1 MKSWNLHG
9 AAAASLIV
17 FFLSVMAVPAAA
29 AVVERT
35 FTVNQMNMTRLCKET
50 LVTVVNGQLP
60 GPMVEVMEGDS
71 VAIHVV
77 NKSPYNITIHW
88 HGVKQRL
95 NCWAD
100 GVPMITQCPI
110 LPNQNSTYRF
120 NISGQEGTLWWHAH
134 DLCLRASL
142 HGAFIIRPRNGASS
156 YPFPKPHKEIPIII
170 GEWWEKELAQVDT
183 NIRNGFFA
191 DEPSASTINGKVG
204 DLYSC
209 SGVLQDGYVLDVE
222 PGKTYLLRV
231 LNAAL
236 FHEYYFR
243 IAGHKF
249 TVVAA
254 DANYVNPY
262 TTDILA
268 VSPGETMDALVI
280 ADAPPGRYYMV
291 ALPTKWPLAKI
302 QGPVTAY
309 VTRGMLQYKDTHIH
323 GTEESDPYGNVPVV
337 PDMPDMH
344 DKMVSFYFHGN
355 LTSMEHPWRPP
366 VPTDVDEHLFLVL
379 GEGKTSCRRAQS
391 CTRRKGDGDRNIR
404 VATMNNVSF
413 ELHSQM
419 TSLLEARYYHAIDMD
434 ALQELPDRPPRV
446 FNYTDRTLIPEGPKE
461 ELLEQTSKATVA
473 RRLGHGAA
481 VEVVFQSTAL
491 LQSNAHPMHLHGY
504 DMFVVAQGLGNH
516 DPEKDVV
523 RYNLVNP
530 PLKNT
535 VAVPNLG
542 RAAVR
547 FVADNP
553 GVWFLHC
560 HFQSHLSM
568 GMAAV
573 FFVEDGPTAAASL
586 PPPPADFPRC
596 GLGDGSMPHEYYFQT
611 RKDSSDA

>member
-1 MKSWNLHG
+1 MNSRSLHG
-9 AAAASLIV
+9 SATSFIV
-17 FFLSVMAVPAAA
+17 FFLSVSAMAVPAAA
-29 AVVERT
+29 AVVEHT
-35 FTVNQMNMTRLCKET
+35 FVMNMRRLCKET

-60 GPMVEVMEGDS
+60 GPTIEVREGDS
-71 VAIHVV
+71 VEVHIV
-77 NKSPYNITIHW
+77 NKSPYNITVHW

-156 YPFPKPHKEIPIII
+156 YPIPKPHKEIPIII
-170 GEWWEKELAQVDT
+170 GEWWEKELAKVDT
-183 NIRNGFFA
+183 NMRN
-191 DEPSASTINGKVG
+191 
-204 DLYSC
+204 
-209 SGVLQDGYVLDVE
+209 
-222 PGKTYLLRV
+222 
-231 LNAAL
+231 
-236 FHEYYFR
+236 YFR

-268 VSPGETMDALVI
+268 ISPGETMDALMI

-302 QGPVTAY
+302 QGPMTTY
-309 VTRGMLQYKDTHIH
+309 VTRGMVQYKDSHIH
-323 GTEESDPYGNVPVV
+323 GTEESDPVGNVPVV
-337 PDMPDMH
+337 PDMPDRH

-355 LTSMEHPWRPP
+355 LTSLEHPWRPP

-419 TSLLEARYYHAIDMD
+419 TSLLEAHYYHTIDMD

-473 RRLGHGAA
+473 RRLRHGAA

-504 DMFVVAQGLGNH
+504 DMFVVAQGLGNY
-516 DPEKDVV
+516 DPEKDVA

-535 VAVPNLG
+535 VSVPNLG
-542 RAAVR
+542 WAAVR

-553 GVWFLHC
+553 GVWFLHLHC

-568 GMAAV
+568 GMATV
-573 FFVEDGPTAAASL
+573 FFVEDGPTAATSL

-596 GLGDGSMPHEYYFQT
+596 GLGDNSMPHEYYFQT